1 MNDWHTM
8 YHEALQIRLVGLALI
23 LGVIA
28 PGLWL
33 QHITTREPGD
43 DQLEIAIMALR
54 EALVFDLA
62 DDSRAA
68 VL

>member
-33 QHITTREPGD
+33 LLDAAFRLRR
-43 DQLEIAIMALR
+43 QLPQRFSRMARPLYGH
-54 EALVFDLA
+54 V
-62 DDSRAA
+62 S
-68 VL
+68 